1 MRAAHRQGRRRILP
15 AVVAAA
21 AAGTVLTV
29 YSAAPGAA
37 SFAQPAVITDGG
49 TAGGGT
55 SRGDVPCGTPPVTLD
70 STTQRFLDKLAAQDG
85 KPLFEQTPAQ
95 AREVLDK
102 LQAGPVPELP
112 ADITEKT
119 IKGGPT
125 GQVSL
130 RIVRPAGVK
139 GTLPGLVYIHGGG
152 WVLGNEKT
160 HDRLVRQLA
169 HGARAAVVFVN
180 YTPSP
185 EARFPVAIEQAYA
198 ASKWVAEHG
207 KEIGVDGRRLAVA
220 GDSVGGDMT
229 AAVTMMAK
237 QRGGPVFRKQ
247 VLLYPVTDANFDTA
261 SYRRFAEN
269 CWLTRANMKWFWD
282 AYAPD
287 AADREQP
294 LASPNKAT
302 TEQLRG
308 LPPALVVTD
317 SDVLRD
323 GAKTYIGKLRAAGVD
338 VEHLDYPH
346 IVHDFM
352 MLDALRDT
360 PSAKD
365 AVARTSEVLRQA
377 LRG

>member
-1 MRAAHRQGRRRILP
+1 MRATEGQARRRSLSS
-15 AVVAAA
+15 VAAA
-21 AAGTVLTV
+21 VAAGAVLV
-29 YSAAPGAA
+29 GYCAAPGAA
-37 SFAQPAVITDGG
+37 TTVPASVVTGGG
-49 TAGGGT
+49 TAGGDT
-55 SRGDVPCGTPPVTLD
+55 SKGDVPCGVPPISLD
-70 STTQRFLDKLAAQDG
+70 RTTQSFLDQLARQDG

-95 AREVLDK
+95 ARKVLDK
-102 LQAGPVPELP
+102 LQAGPVPKLA

-119 IKGGPT
+119 IDGGPT
-125 GQVSL
+125 GRVSL

-169 HGARAAVVFVN
+169 GGARAAVVFVN

-207 KEIGVDGRRLAVA
+207 NEIGIDGKRLAIA

-237 QRGGPVFRKQ
+237 QRGGVKFRRQ

-261 SYRRFAEN
+261 SYRRFSEN

-282 AYAPD
+282 KYAPRT
-287 AADREQP
+287 ADRDNP

-302 TEQLRG
+302 TGQLRG

-317 SDVLRD
+317 SDALLD
-323 GAKTYIGKLRAAGVD
+323 GAKTYIGKLRAAGVN
-338 VEHLDYPH
+338 VRHLNYPH
-346 IVHDFM
+346 TVHDFM

-365 AVARTSEVLRQA
+365 AVAQTGTFLRQA
-377 LRG
+377 LNG

>member
-1 MRAAHRQGRRRILP
+1 MRAFDGRGLRRPKLAMAA
-15 AVVAAA
+15 AVV
-21 AAGTVLTV
+21 AGTVLTG
-29 YSAAPGAA
+29 YCAAPAA
-37 SFAQPAVITDGG
+37 AFAPAAAVTGGG
-49 TAGGGT
+49 TAGGDT
-55 SRGDVPCGTPPVTLD
+55 SHGNVPCGMPPVTLD
-70 STTQRFLDKLAAQDG
+70 RTTQSFLDQLAAQDG

-102 LQAGPVPELP
+102 LQAGPVPELA
-112 ADITEKT
+112 ADISEKT

-125 GQVSL
+125 GEVSL

-139 GTLPGLVYIHGGG
+139 GTLPGLVFIHGGG

-169 HGARAAVVFVN
+169 NGARAAVVFVN

-185 EARFPVAIEQAYA
+185 EARYPVAIEQAYTA
-198 ASKWVAEHG
+198 AKWVAEHG
-207 KEIGVDGRRLAVA
+207 AEIGIDGKRLAVA

-237 QRGGPVFRKQ
+237 QRGGPAFREQ
-247 VLLYPVTDANFDTA
+247 VLLYPVTDADFDSP
-261 SYRRFAEN
+261 SYRRFSEN

-282 AYAPD
+282 KYAPD
-287 AADREQP
+287 AAVRNQP
-294 LASPNKAT
+294 LASPDKAT

-317 SDVLRD
+317 SDVLLD
-323 GAKTYIGKLRAAGVD
+323 GAKTYIGKLRAAGVN
-338 VEHLDYPH
+338 VQHLHYAQT
-346 IVHDFM
+346 VHDFM

-360 PSAKD
+360 WSAKD
-365 AVARTSEVLRQA
+365 AVAKTTAALRQA
-377 LRG
+377 LYG

>member
-1 MRAAHRQGRRRILP
+1 MRATDGHARRRTLS
-15 AVVAAA
+15 AVAASV
-21 AAGTVLTV
+21 AAGAVLTG
-29 YSAAPGAA
+29 YCAASGAA
-37 SFAQPAVITDGG
+37 SALPASLIT
-49 TAGGGT
+49 GGGT
-55 SRGDVPCGTPPVTLD
+55 SDGDTSNGNVPCGMPSVSLD
-70 STTQRFLDKLAAQDG
+70 RTTQSFLNQLAHQGG

-95 AREVLDK
+95 AREVLNK
-102 LQAGPVPELP
+102 LQAQPVPELP

-152 WVLGNEKT
+152 WVLGNAKT

-169 HGARAAVVFVN
+169 NGAHAAVVFVN

-185 EARFPVAIEQAYA
+185 EARFPVAIEQAYT

-207 KEIGVDGRRLAVA
+207 KEIGIDGNRLAVA

-237 QRGGPVFRKQ
+237 QRGGVKFRRQ
-247 VLLYPVTDANFDTA
+247 VLLYPVTDANFDTT
-261 SYRRFAEN
+261 SYKRFQEN
-269 CWLTRANMKWFWD
+269 CWLTRANMEWFWD
-282 AYAPD
+282 KYAPST
-287 AADREQP
+287 ADRNNP

-302 TEQLRG
+302 TAQLRG

-317 SDVLRD
+317 SDVLLN
-323 GAKTYIGKLRAAGVD
+323 GAKTYIGKLRAAGVN
-338 VEHLDYPH
+338 VQHLDYPH
-346 IVHDFM
+346 TVHDFM
-352 MLDALRDT
+352 MLNALRDT
-360 PSAKD
+360 PSTKD
-365 AVARTSEVLRQA
+365 AVAKTTAALRQA
-377 LRG
+377 LNS